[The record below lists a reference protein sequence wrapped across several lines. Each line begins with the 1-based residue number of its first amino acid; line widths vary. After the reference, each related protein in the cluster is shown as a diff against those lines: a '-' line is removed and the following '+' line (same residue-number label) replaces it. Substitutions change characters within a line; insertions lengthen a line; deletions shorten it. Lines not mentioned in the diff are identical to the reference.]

1 MSKIGNLIIEIY
13 AELLEKQSIE
23 ILQTAM
29 YQPLISVSDKFDFD
43 YSRFGYFA
51 ASLIWV
57 VPLRIFWK
65 NDQIYKTLKDNLNK
79 YFTNW
84 KINITLVIHEKGE

>member
-1 MSKIGNLIIEIY
+1 LKIGNLIIEIY

-23 ILQTAM
+23 ILQNAM
-29 YQPLISVSDKFDFD
+29 NQPLLSVSDKYDFD
-43 YSRFGYFA
+43 YKRFGYFA

-57 VPLRIFWK
+57 VPLKIFWR
-65 NDQIYKTLKDNLNK
+65 NDMIYKTLRDTLNK

-84 KINITLVIHEKGE
+84 KIDITLVISEKGE

>member
-1 MSKIGNLIIEIY
+1 MKIGNLIIEIY

-23 ILQTAM
+23 ILQNAM
-29 YQPLISVSDKFDFD
+29 NQPLLSVSDKYDFD
-43 YSRFGYFA
+43 YKRFGYFA

-57 VPLRIFWK
+57 VPLKIFWR
-65 NDQIYKTLKDNLNK
+65 NDMIYKTLRDTLNK

-84 KINITLVIHEKGE
+84 KIDITLVISEKGE

>member
-1 MSKIGNLIIEIY
+1 MKIGTLIIEIY

-23 ILQTAM
+23 ILQNIM

-43 YSRFGYFA
+43 YKRFGYFA
-51 ASLIWV
+51 ANLIWV
-57 VPLRIFWK
+57 VPLKTFWK
-65 NDQIYKTLKDNLNK
+65 NDLIYIKLKEGLNK

-84 KINITLVIHEKGE
+84 NVDVTLIIHEKGE

>member
-1 MSKIGNLIIEIY
+1 MKIGTLIIETY

-23 ILQTAM
+23 LLQNLM

-43 YSRFGYFA
+43 YKRFGYFA
-51 ASLIWV
+51 ATMIWV
-57 VPLRIFWK
+57 VPLKIFWK
-65 NDQIYKTLKDNLNK
+65 NDQIYKTLKSGLNQ

-84 KINITLVIHEKGE
+84 NVDITLIIHEKGD

>member
-1 MSKIGNLIIEIY
+1 MKIGNLIIEIY

-23 ILQTAM
+23 ILQNLM

-43 YSRFGYFA
+43 YKRFGYFA
-51 ASLIWV
+51 ATLIWV
-57 VPLRIFWK
+57 VPLKIFWK
-65 NDQIYKTLKDNLNK
+65 NDLIYKRLKEGLNQ

-84 KINITLVIHEKGE
+84 KATITLVIHEKGD